1 MKGMIFFLNCQN
13 NQLNNVFY
21 LGCMK
26 RLIRSG
32 HLPLQ
37 QFLIRTSE
45 ALPSKPETSLA
56 ESLTLNY
63 ITLTSFDLYFFTFF
77 LGLRSN
83 IITTTFFLGISCLYS
98 YSEQFEMEKIAKF
111 KFSNTKFL
119 MTPYDVILM

>member
-63 ITLTSFDLYFFTFF
+63 TTLTSFDLTFFQDVFLYFFTFF
-77 LGLRSN
+77 LGSRSN

-111 KFSNTKFL
+111 KF
-119 MTPYDVILM
+119 